1 MRNQSSHTVGI
12 HAIGFIM
19 FKAIKIILYTLLLT
33 VLSTVDGELLLF
45 PVRHYLLLNTQ
56 YEGQW
61 TEVVIIIAI
70 IVVVQNQEHAYTKHA
85 YTYA

>member
-1 MRNQSSHTVGI
+1 M
-12 HAIGFIM
+12 
-19 FKAIKIILYTLLLT
+19 
-33 VLSTVDGELLLF
+33 LSTVDGKLLLF

-70 IVVVQNQEHAYTKHA
+70 IVVVQNREQAYTKHA